1 MMTTDERPDLLV
13 QMNGMNRYHATDDN
27 DSAFPSFPD
36 YDLDWSDVMANIDS
50 FAVPD
55 KVGADNT
62 APARSVLAGQVYQER
77 IIYAVKTLKSWPG
90 LYAERGHIPFIHAH
104 LYARHLPSVM
114 QEALGVCSLH
124 AHQNDCNGRLVAR
137 CVSQAARRLVNEHHE
152 LDTLSP
158 IEQLASVQVLC
169 LYQIIQLFDGDVSL
183 RSEAEA
189 ARPLLDQWIRQLKH
203 RAKPVDS
210 PLEDAVSRTS
220 THDAWW
226 GWVFDECVRR
236 TLIVGFTIEGLYSFL
251 KDGWDASH
259 HDFTDL
265 SFYAQRALWDA
276 PSGYFW
282 RTALQDR
289 LLLPVRF
296 PSWDADTANAQPSD
310 LEELGMMMLAFIKGL
325 DYCREWAGKESLGR
339 FGLLLPDLGS

>member
-1 MMTTDERPDLLV
+1 MITDERPDLLE
-13 QMNGMNRYHATDDN
+13 QMNGMNGYDAADDN
-27 DSAFPSFPD
+27 DSALPSFPD

-55 KVGADNT
+55 QIGADNT
-62 APARSVLAGQVYQER
+62 APTRSVLAGQIYQER

-104 LYARHLPSVM
+104 LYAQCLPS
-114 QEALGVCSLH
+114 
-124 AHQNDCNGRLVAR
+124 NDRNGRLVAR
-137 CVSQAARRLVNEHHE
+137 CVSQAARRLVNEHHK

-210 PLEDAVSRTS
+210 ALKDVVSATS
-220 THDAWW
+220 THDPWW

-282 RTALQDR
+282 RTALRDR

-296 PSWDADTANAQPSD
+296 PSWDADTTNAQPTD
-310 LEELGMMMLAFIKGL
+310 LEELGMIMLVFIKGL
-325 DYCREWAGKESLGR
+325 DYCREWAGKEALGR